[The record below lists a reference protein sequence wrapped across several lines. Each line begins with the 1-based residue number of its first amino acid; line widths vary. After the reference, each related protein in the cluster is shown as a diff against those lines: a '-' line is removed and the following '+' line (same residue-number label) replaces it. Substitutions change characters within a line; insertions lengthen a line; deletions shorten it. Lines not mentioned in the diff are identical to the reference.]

1 MKLNNYRNIIL
12 LCFVPFLILKSSG
25 IFNQRPGKI
34 TWANEQ
40 ILYSKGTAQTHL
52 FFPII
57 LADQFGLVHV
67 LWTEGSKIYYIQ
79 KNEMGWSL
87 PTDIWY
93 IPDSHT
99 EFLSA
104 IVDEEGI
111 LHLVWEVFG
120 NIYYK
125 WVPAWQ
131 APETRMWS
139 RDRVIGNIGRIMTPL
154 KIGLDE
160 ENGLHIIFSDWVGR
174 EGLTTP
180 GNLYHFS
187 SNDGGKTWSGY
198 HQIASVP
205 TGQVAVDPRMAFDN
219 RGHIHIV
226 WGQWTPRELALQH
239 GVYYSRFSIL
249 DQAATNPRPISLR
262 EEHYTTIGAIN
273 VIVGKDDHIHTIWAC
288 GEVARR
294 CQSYSIDGGDTW
306 QLKNKIFGDLVG
318 LSGWDALFKDGA
330 GNLYWMGV
338 LRYPQAMYYAPMI
351 GTGPMDPPLIAS
363 LGEYMR
369 LGENI
374 IVAVGLGNEVHVVV
388 NLGDKIIYM
397 FGETSADKHP
407 ALLKPNS
414 TERIITEA
422 THSAS
427 QRPDE
432 MLTSFSTDS
441 VNTYSNN
448 SVNETNPNTKIIL
461 ESVSLTL
468 FILLILIYAVKLKRR
483 TN

>member
-93 IPDSHT
+93 AHENNT
-99 EFLSA
+99 QFLSA
-104 IVDEEGI
+104 IVDKDGI
-111 LHLVWEVFG
+111 LHLVWEAFG
-120 NIYYK
+120 VIFYK

-131 APETRMWS
+131 AAQVRMWS
-139 RDRVIGNIGRIMTPL
+139 ENRIIGIIGNIQTPL
-154 KIGLDE
+154 KINADE
-160 ENGLHIIFSDWVGR
+160 KNGLHIVFADWLGR
-174 EGLTTP
+174 EGLTIS

-187 SNDGGKTWSGY
+187 SNDGGKTWSSY
-198 HQIASVP
+198 NQISNVP
-205 TGQVAVDPRMAFDN
+205 TGQVAVDPRMAFD
-219 RGHIHIV
+219 GKGQIHIV
-226 WGQWTPRELALQH
+226 WGQWASQERDLQV

-249 DQAATNPRPISLR
+249 DQTATHPRPIAIR
-262 EEHYTTIGAIN
+262 EEKDNWIMAIN
-273 VIVGKDDHIHTIWAC
+273 VIVGIDDQVYTIWTC
-288 GEVARR
+288 GGAARR
-294 CQSYSIDGGDTW
+294 CQSYSRDGGDTW
-306 QLKNKIFGDLVG
+306 LPGNRIFGELSG
-318 LSGWDALFKDGA
+318 LSGWDALFMDGA
-330 GNLYWMGV
+330 GKLYWMGV
-338 LRYPQAMYYAPMI
+338 LRYPQAMYYAPIM
-351 GTGPMDPPLIAS
+351 GTGPIDPPFIAS
-363 LGEYMR
+363 QDEYMK

-374 IVAVGLGNEVHVVV
+374 IVAIGLGNEVHAVV

-397 FGETSADKHP
+397 FGETSADKYP

-414 TERIITEA
+414 TERIIKET
-422 THSAS
+422 THSSS

-432 MLTSFSTDS
+432 MLTSFSTDL
-441 VNTYSNN
+441 VNTYSDN
-448 SVNETNPNTKIIL
+448 SVNETNPNTEIVL
-461 ESVSLTL
+461 LSVSLTL
-468 FILLILIYAVKLKRR
+468 FILLLIIYAVQLKRR
-483 TN
+483 SN